1 MFVCADSS
9 CWNGGFTAEYC
20 CRGQRGRSDC
30 WDDLHNFE
38 KCCFEYKNESY
49 PFNDLLWGHR
59 NIAIDPRKFPPEG
72 QIWRFHLQCILEMQ
86 NSGSWQGAQCTRFV
100 NLVDQA
106 VREGTPGSDTRAQYL
121 GTHYRLLLRSL
132 PYASFV
138 SPVFDA
144 FYKARAFPV
153 EFWGQD
159 DFALFEATFQALLA
173 PGHLAVDGGA
183 NIGGYTQ
190 MMALAVGS
198 SGEIHSFEPFRL
210 TFQLLNANVALA
222 GLQNVWTYQKALSNR
237 NGDKTK
243 AYGTDILDPSQQM
256 IWNSL
261 VIPRDAHWEIGAGGI
276 WLAEPSELEQLEHIT
291 LDSLNLPRLDFIKS
305 DVEGMEGHLI
315 LGGLTSIQRYWPSIL
330 VEIKSFQR
338 KAIHTFLVKEL
349 GYSCHSALTTNPS
362 DFFCW
367 HKNRVSSRPGEG
379 LRIQQAL
386 ELLTTDK
393 AFQFCR
399 SCRKREP
406 APIEL

>member
-1 MFVCADSS
+1 
-9 CWNGGFTAEYC
+9 
-20 CRGQRGRSDC
+20 
-30 WDDLHNFE
+30 L
-38 KCCFEYKNESY
+38 
-49 PFNDLLWGHR
+49 
-59 NIAIDPRKFPPEG
+59 
-72 QIWRFHLQCILEMQ
+72 
-86 NSGSWQGAQCTRFV
+86 
-100 NLVDQA
+100 
-106 VREGTPGSDTRAQYL
+106 
-121 GTHYRLLLRSL
+121 
-132 PYASFV
+132 
-138 SPVFDA
+138 
-144 FYKARAFPV
+144 
-153 EFWGQD
+153 GQD

-338 KAIHTFLVKEL
+338 KAIHTFLVKNL
-349 GYSCHSALTTNPS
+349 VTAVIARSPLILVT
-362 DFFCW
+362 
-367 HKNRVSSRPGEG
+367 SSVGTR
-379 LRIQQAL
+379 
-386 ELLTTDK
+386 TV
-393 AFQFCR
+393 
-399 SCRKREP
+399 
-406 APIEL
+406 